1 MPEATDAYRYPGNRL
16 GLPEEGPGSVAGW
29 GRRLV
34 AVFADWVIASL
45 AASAV
50 LRKPLFSGG
59 TDLSGMQLV
68 VFVVMTAL
76 LVGLLGYTIGHR
88 VLDLQVVSVAGR
100 PVGLPRGLLRA
111 VLVGLL
117 IPAVI
122 FDRDRRG
129 LHDKAAGTIVVRRLS
144 GPSERRSR

>member
-1 MPEATDAYRYPGNRL
+1 MARPTDVYRYPGNRL
-16 GLPEEGPGSVAGW
+16 GLPEDGPGSVAGW

-34 AVFADWVIASL
+34 AIFLDWVIASL
-45 AASAV
+45 VASAV
-50 LRKPLFSGG
+50 LQRPLFSGSNE
-59 TDLSGMQLV
+59 LSGLQLV
-68 VFVVMTAL
+68 MFVLMTAL

-88 VLDLQVVSVAGR
+88 ILDLQVISLDGR
-100 PVGLPRGLLRA
+100 PVGLPRALLRA

-129 LHDKAAGTIVVRRLS
+129 LHDRAAGTIVVRRR
-144 GPSERRSR
+144 P